1 MVRMFVFVKELE
13 GLWTLIIIP
22 LLDGVCRNER
32 KKRNTFLSCHVS
44 VATSFSLNP
53 PAHLLILFNE
63 IFDVSVLSCLG
74 QSCHSPKMEKI
85 NNHKVVL
92 SVKHIKP
99 L

>member
-1 MVRMFVFVKELE
+1 MVRVGMRGKRE
-13 GLWTLIIIP
+13 IP
-22 LLDGVCRNER
+22 
-32 KKRNTFLSCHVS
+32 FSAAVS